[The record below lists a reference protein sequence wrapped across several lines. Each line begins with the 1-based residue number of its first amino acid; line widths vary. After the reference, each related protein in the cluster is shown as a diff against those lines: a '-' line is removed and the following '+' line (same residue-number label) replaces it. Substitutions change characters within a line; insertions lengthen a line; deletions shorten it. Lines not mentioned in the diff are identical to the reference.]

1 MKKNISSLP
10 VESFQI
16 HPEVMKT
23 YREKDLD
30 SLRFTIAKYGQQ
42 TPVKVIER
50 DGMMEIVDG
59 VSRFNCAKQLNL
71 TSLIYEVVTVEDNKV
86 MEYRMLSNVK
96 TKRTFTETC
105 LEAEYI
111 LDTIG
116 KSQGR
121 KRELLGFDDFTN
133 NDYYG
138 QAGKDRFDLTCALM
152 GIEMKGSTLRKAM
165 RVFELDFNPKGKSKT
180 GTLELLDAGRI
191 SIDKGY
197 KLLKDKENKKNRK
210 NKSKNAKMFIAHSNL
225 TGREKPYKLFNKSSL
240 NMEEIPENSLDMD
253 IDSHP
258 YFGLRDYPNQDEMLH
273 GQEPTVEEYI
283 ENFKAFNWEKYRKL
297 KPGGVLVTIIG
308 ETYRNGY
315 QGVCSRVELA
325 LEEIGF
331 KILDVVIWAK
341 SNQRFAPHPFRFQNS
356 YERIIVAYKPGADP
370 FYTDVFRKGS
380 VDDFKVKPT
389 SNLGYYMA
397 SPETCIPNVIIT
409 PAHNSKV
416 FKEIDPKFTHDA
428 PAPEEVYKIF
438 IEAYSKPGDTIL
450 DSFVGSG
457 TIGIGLAMG
466 RKVIGYDVD
475 PLSIEF
481 SQKRFEWYLNQGQE
495 GGQMDD
501 ENPLSVAA

>member
-1 MKKNISSLP
+1 MKKVLIAP
-10 VESFQI
+10 VACFQV
-16 HPEVMKT
+16 HPEVLKT
-23 YREKDLD
+23 YRVKDLD
-30 SLRFTIAKYGQQ
+30 SLRFTLAKYGQR
-42 TPVKVIER
+42 TPIKVIIR
-50 DGMMEIVDG
+50 GGKMYIIDG
-59 VSRFNCAKQLNL
+59 VSLFYCAKQLNL
-71 TSLIYEVVTVEDNKV
+71 PSLIYEVVDIDDNKV
-86 MEYRMLSNVK
+86 IEYRMLSNVK
-96 TKRTFTETC
+96 TKKTFTETC

-121 KRELLGFDDFTN
+121 KRELLGFDDFLSDN
-133 NDYYG
+133 NYG
-138 QAGKDRFDLTCALM
+138 EVGKDRFDLTCALM

-165 RVFELDFNPKGKSKT
+165 KVFELDFNPKGKSKT

-197 KLLKDKENKKNRK
+197 KLLKDKEKKKNRK
-210 NKSKNAKMFIAHSNL
+210 NKSKDAKMFIAHSNL

-240 NMEEIPENSLDMD
+240 NMEEIPDNSLDMD

-258 YFGLRDYPNQDEMLH
+258 YLGLRDYPNQDEILH

-283 ENFKAFNWEKYRKL
+283 ENYKAFNREKYRKL

-308 ETYRNGY
+308 ETYRDGY
-315 QGVCSRVELA
+315 QGVCSRAELA
-325 LEEIGF
+325 LEEVGF

-370 FYTDVFRKGS
+370 FFQDVYRKGS

-409 PAHNSKV
+409 PVHSSKV
-416 FKEIDPKFTHDA
+416 FKEIDPEFTHDA

-457 TIGIGLAMG
+457 TVGVALTMG

-481 SQKRFEWYLNQGQE
+481 SQKRFEWYLKQGQE
-495 GGQMDD
+495 GGQIDD
-501 ENPLSVAA
+501 ENTLSIAA